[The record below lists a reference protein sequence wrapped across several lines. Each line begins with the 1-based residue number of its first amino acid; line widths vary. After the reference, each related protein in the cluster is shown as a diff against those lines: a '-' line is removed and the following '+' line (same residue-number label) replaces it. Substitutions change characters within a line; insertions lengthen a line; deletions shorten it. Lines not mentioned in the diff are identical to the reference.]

1 MAHFSSERSFFS
13 TFYLASCMILL
24 LLTSLKAFGQIGGP
38 DNGAWR
44 VADGSDAIH
53 VLAPAVQGLQPT
65 ISQVNPPSVPISS
78 DPVTINIFGTNFLN
92 GSAAELNGVVQPTVY
107 MSGYLQATISAS
119 FLGKMRQLKLTVAN
133 GKDRSAP
140 FMFTVYRAVPLEA
153 SDVVY
158 DPIGKRLW
166 ASLPASASRNPN
178 TVVSINPA
186 NGAIGKPIA
195 MSYDP
200 QRLAVSDDGQY
211 LYVALNG
218 SNQIQRIVLKTRTI
232 DRTFP
237 IPVDPAY
244 GQTIAQYMNVVPG
257 SPELLVTAL
266 FRNASP
272 AEDGIALYND
282 TGLVNWLVNDYQYG
296 YPSVDSF
303 TFAGT
308 PPVVYTVPFTVK
320 TSFFQIYD
328 VNGAG
333 IAAVSAGYSNT
344 YENSAIA
351 SDGTLLYIADGS
363 VWNPTTQAEVG
374 SIQPPLFDPV
384 SLIPDTAIGRTYFLD
399 EFASNGVTVE
409 SYNQATL
416 TLHGSVSFPSFYPP
430 DVFALSRWG
439 SQGFAFQVG
448 NFIPTNQSNQLI
460 LFVSSI

>member
-1 MAHFSSERSFFS
+1 MLHLLRERSFFS
-13 TFYLASCMILL
+13 IFYVASLMVLML
-24 LLTSLKAFGQIGGP
+24 VTSHEGFGQIGGSG
-38 DNGAWR
+38 NHAWR
-44 VADGSDAIH
+44 VADESDAGH
-53 VLAPAVQGLQPT
+53 GVAHAAQGLRPT
-65 ISQVNPPSVPISS
+65 ISQVSPPSVPMSS
-78 DPVTINIFGTNFLN
+78 NPVIINIFGSNFLD
-92 GSAAELNGVVQPTVY
+92 GSAAELNGVAQPTVY
-107 MSGYLQATISAS
+107 VNGYLRVTISPS
-119 FLGKMRQLKLTVAN
+119 FLGNMRELRLTVAN
-133 GKDRSAP
+133 GTDRSAP
-140 FMFTVYRAVPLEA
+140 FMFTVYRVVPLEA

-166 ASLPASASRNPN
+166 ASLPASATRNPN
-178 TVVSINPA
+178 TVVSISPGT
-186 NGAIGKPIA
+186 GAIGKPIA
-195 MSYDP
+195 VANDP
-200 QRLAVSDDGQY
+200 QRLAVSNDGQY

-244 GQTIAQYMNVVPG
+244 GQTTAEYMSVVPG

-282 TGLVNWLVNDYQYG
+282 TGLVNWLVNEYQYG

-303 TFAGT
+303 TFAGN
-308 PPVVYTVPFTVK
+308 PPVVYTVPFTVP

-333 IAAVSAGYSNT
+333 ITAVSAGYSNT
-344 YENSAIA
+344 YENAAIA
-351 SDGTLLYIADGS
+351 SDGTLLYVADGS
-363 VWNPTTQAEVG
+363 VWNPTTQSEVG

-384 SLIPDTAIGRTYFLD
+384 SLIPDAVIGRTYFLD

-409 SYNQATL
+409 SYNHATL
-416 TLHGSVSFPSFYPP
+416 TLHGSVTFPSFYPP
-430 DVFALSRWG
+430 DVFALNRWG
-439 SQGFAFQVG
+439 LKGFAFQVG
-448 NFIPTNQSNQLI
+448 NFIPTGQSNQLI